1 MAPKA
6 QELVGLKAFS
16 RDGDK
21 IGKVKGV
28 LCGPQS
34 DYECLVI
41 KRSLVRDLV
50 VPADAVE
57 ASGGSVTIPFTQS
70 FLNVA
75 PRIAS
80 EGPLSEEERARL
92 QRFYHPR
99 AG

>member
-1 MAPKA
+1 MASRA

-16 RDGDK
+16 RDGDR

-28 LCGPQS
+28 LCDPES
-34 DYECLVI
+34 DSECLVI
-41 KRSLVRDLV
+41 KRSLTRDLV
-50 VPADAVE
+50 VPADVVE
-57 ASGGSVTIPFTQS
+57 ASDGSVTIPFTRS

-80 EGPLSEEERARL
+80 EGPLSAEERGRL
-92 QRFYHPR
+92 QRFYHPS